1 MVEEVLVQWF
11 GVYEDHIFDTMD
23 VLISFLVKQG
33 VRGHFS
39 AHYKGTYQQ
48 QSYD

>member
-1 MVEEVLVQWF
+1 MVEEVLIQRF
-11 GVYEDHIFDTMD
+11 GVYEDHIFDTAD
-23 VLISFLVKQG
+23 IFISFLVKLG

-39 AHYKGTYQQ
+39 AHYKRTNKQ